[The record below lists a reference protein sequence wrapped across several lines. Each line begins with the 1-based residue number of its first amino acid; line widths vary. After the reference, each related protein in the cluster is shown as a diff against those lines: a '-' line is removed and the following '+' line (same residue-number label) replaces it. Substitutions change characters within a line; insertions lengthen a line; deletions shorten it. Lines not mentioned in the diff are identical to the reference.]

1 MIDDGR
7 GKTMKAVLLALTLP
21 VAMHAQL
28 VDRESEKERELRQIA
43 DSKVI
48 AALVAHGSDVTKP
61 HYLEH
66 HFIAP
71 SEKIAKGIADLGRK
85 RGYHPIHP
93 GERTEKDG
101 RKVWFLDLARAIVPT
116 KDAVFAESRTM
127 TMIAHHF
134 GAKYDGWGCEVEK

>member
-1 MIDDGR
+1 
-7 GKTMKAVLLALTLP
+7 MKAILFALALP

-28 VDRESEKERELRQIA
+28 VDRESKEARELRQIA
-43 DSKVI
+43 DAKVI
-48 AALVAHGSDVTKP
+48 AALVSHGSDVTKP

-71 SEKIAKGIADLGRK
+71 SEKVAKAIADFGRK

-93 GERTEKDG
+93 GERIQKDG

-116 KDAVFAESRTM
+116 KEAVFEESRTM

-134 GAKYDGWGCEVEK
+134 GAEYDGWGCDVEK